1 MDLSSCMSVYTTI
14 AVFGAFLPQLASS
27 LHLPWLNYVASFI
40 TGFFLSVPYASLDLV
55 IMDLCNSVNVNRALS
70 LTSLL
75 SQVAA
80 ALAGYPVHFF
90 FTHVCSF
97 YYTPFVLSILLGV
110 ASLCL
115 WKVHYSMKT
124 MKDSQKEKNE

>member
-1 MDLSSCMSVYTTI
+1 MSTYTTL
-14 AVFGAFLPQLASS
+14 AMLGAYLPQLASS
-27 LHLPWLNYVASFI
+27 FRLPWLNYLASFI

-55 IMDLCNSVNVNRALS
+55 IMDACTTVNVNRALS

-90 FTHVCSF
+90 FTHFCSF
-97 YYTPFVLSILLGV
+97 YYTPIVLSLLLGV

-115 WKVHYSMKT
+115 WNVHYSMKS